1 MVNDADGDVLTD
13 CEAEG
18 DEADSADREADTLA
32 PKVSDGVRDA
42 ERVPLLE
49 GEAAATE
56 RERDAEREAVL
67 EGETAAPL
75 REALTDCD
83 AALPLREALAE
94 HDTDGE
100 RVAVPPHTS
109 ACSGNSCHMA
119 AVSGKLASVQLDASS
134 TLSTCPAVRVLNPP
148 SLRFAT
154 ATCDSTVLAPR
165 SMRKN
170 SCVVGGSL
178 LR

>member
-83 AALPLREALAE
+83 AAGDAVMLKPRVGEVE
-94 HDTDGE
+94 RDRVGDTSMHCTYSAKTAPG
-100 RVAVPPHTS
+100 ATQPPDT
-109 ACSGNSCHMA
+109 
-119 AVSGKLASVQLDASS
+119 ASV
-134 TLSTCPAVRVLNPP
+134 P
-148 SLRFAT
+148 
-154 ATCDSTVLAPR
+154 
-165 SMRKN
+165 
-170 SCVVGGSL
+170 
-178 LR
+178 